1 MKFVHERGTGC
12 EWDGEFSLLCNL
24 KFLQSK
30 PSESVSLIKYDW
42 HFLAIYKTR
51 LWMKA
56 VTYYHCW
63 LLWAAIALY
72 MANNCCSI
80 ETEPKTLNEGQLNRA
95 RVNYLTFSHLLLNHL
110 LHLSFLCL
118 ERVVICITL
127 AIDCMSNSHLECC
140 FIHFILIGRWF
151 VLSWA

>member
-1 MKFVHERGTGC
+1 MI
-12 EWDGEFSLLCNL
+12 D
-24 KFLQSK
+24 
-30 PSESVSLIKYDW
+30 I
-42 HFLAIYKTR
+42 LAIYKTR

-56 VTYYHCW
+56 W
-63 LLWAAIALY
+63 LITIFGCYGRQLLSILCAQEIWTSMLY

-151 VLSWA
+151 FLSWA